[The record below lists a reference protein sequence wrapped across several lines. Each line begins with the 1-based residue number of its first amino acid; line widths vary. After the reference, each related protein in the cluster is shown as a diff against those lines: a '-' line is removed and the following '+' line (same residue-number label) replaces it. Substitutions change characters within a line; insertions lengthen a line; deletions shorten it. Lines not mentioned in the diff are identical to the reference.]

1 MEMRPQ
7 YFLFLEY
14 GPLRRSIFG
23 VRRFERRFDVAE
35 RKA

>member
-1 MEMRPQ
+1 MKRVVLVAGMSAAA
-7 YFLFLEY
+7 
-14 GPLRRSIFG
+14 GIFG